1 MGNLSSRQLR
11 ARLEAQFQQEGWT
24 PQRCPDVRFLTHQEV
39 RLLGSFLPEDG
50 DDAERLHRKKGAM
63 KVNAGVFAEFQM
75 RRGAYPEFF
84 NVACVALTMIIAGTW
99 GSPVFWFRAVGEKE
113 AIEARCYAI
122 ASLIFLL
129 VAVCGVVLLV
139 VEGYCRGIP
148 AASGYDMHSVS

>member
-1 MGNLSSRQLR
+1 
-11 ARLEAQFQQEGWT
+11 
-24 PQRCPDVRFLTHQEV
+24 
-39 RLLGSFLPEDG
+39 
-50 DDAERLHRKKGAM
+50 
-63 KVNAGVFAEFQM
+63 
-75 RRGAYPEFF
+75 
-84 NVACVALTMIIAGTW
+84 MIIAGTW

-148 AASGYDMHSVS
+148 AASGYDMHSVSHEPVTLLSVSRPICCLLLPVSCV